1 MSHFL
6 LLWTL
11 SVLLVIIFLFLTHF
25 QDVGDSISL
34 SIKKFSIF
42 TSLLAMHSTTHLYIM
57 NGNNLESR
65 EFSLGRN
72 FRNHLFEI
80 EISVL
85 NIHTGKPKEVK

>member
-1 MSHFL
+1 
-6 LLWTL
+6 
-11 SVLLVIIFLFLTHF
+11 
-25 QDVGDSISL
+25 
-34 SIKKFSIF
+34 
-42 TSLLAMHSTTHLYIM
+42 MHSTTHLYIM